1 MSPADV
7 RDRLMST
14 TDKVGAMHGSNFD
27 SDYGAGR
34 LNLASALSP

>member
-7 RDRLMST
+7 RDRLMSK